1 MTALA
6 FDNVA
11 VALAKRTIVSAVT
24 LEFQP
29 GELVGVMGPNGSG
42 KSTFMRAAAGLVG
55 AASGTISIL
64 GKPVS
69 AWRRN
74 DLGRAVGY
82 LPQGGQVHW
91 PLTVRALV
99 TLGRLPHAHRFARTS
114 AQDDA
119 AVDRAMSAC
128 EVAHLAG
135 RAVTALSGGERAR
148 ALLAR
153 ALAGDAKILLADEPF
168 AQLDPNHQL
177 HAMEVL
183 QSTAQ
188 AGSLVVVVLHDLSI
202 AARHCSRVILMSE
215 GRISADGPPG
225 EILTSDNLRKTFGVD
240 AFIGEH
246 GGAPVILPLRRRA
259 KIRQNQL

>member
-1 MTALA
+1 MSALEFA
-6 FDNVA
+6 GVA
-11 VALAKRTIVSAVT
+11 VELAKRTIVSDVT
-24 LEFQP
+24 LSFLP

-42 KSTFMRAAAGLVG
+42 KSTLMRAASGLIAV
-55 AASGTISIL
+55 ARGTVSVF
-64 GKPVS
+64 GKPVA

-74 DLGRAVGY
+74 DLGRTIGY

-99 TLGRLPHAHRFARTS
+99 TLGRLPHAHRFVRTS

-119 AVDRAMSAC
+119 AVDRAMAAC
-128 EVAHLAG
+128 DVADLAD
-135 RAVTALSGGERAR
+135 RSVTALSGGERAR

-188 AGSLVVVVLHDLSI
+188 AGALVIVVLHDLSI

-215 GRISADGPPG
+215 GRIAADGKPA
-225 EILTSDNLRKTFGVD
+225 EILSSENLRKTFGVD

-246 GGAPVILPLRRRA
+246 GGAPVILPLRRRRA
-259 KIRQNQL
+259 